1 MAPAHAWARERA
13 GACVDAWRRVR
24 CGSAQVS
31 YRAHQ
36 CVPRNC
42 ACAEAHVR
50 GGARARVRAHSYPR
64 HRPAAN
70 REPAPGASCG
80 ARTTGGLAVPLP
92 ACAHCLTAL
101 PPPCSPPC
109 QRLSHEQRTQ
119 SRALACRP
127 RSPAPRHRARGHLG
141 PRGEAAAHVGRREAE
156 TGVAPTGARVLP
168 QPPCRALR
176 GPANAR
182 GAAFASHCTAPA
194 PIPLR
199 APRRTDLDLKSA
211 PIVSHGH
218 CP

>member
-1 MAPAHAWARERA
+1 MAPARAWARERA

-156 TGVAPTGARVLP
+156 TGAAAAPVPRSARS
-168 QPPCRALR
+168 RER
-176 GPANAR
+176 AR
-182 GAAFASHCTAPA
+182 GRVRLPLHCTRAHPA
-194 PIPLR
+194 
-199 APRRTDLDLKSA
+199 ARTTTHR
-211 PIVSHGH
+211 P
-218 CP
+218 